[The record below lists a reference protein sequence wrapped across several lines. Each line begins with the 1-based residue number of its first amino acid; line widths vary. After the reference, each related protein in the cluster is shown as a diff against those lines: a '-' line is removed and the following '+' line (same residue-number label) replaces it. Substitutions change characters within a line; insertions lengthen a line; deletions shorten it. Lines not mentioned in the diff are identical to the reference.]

1 MSSVVAMTLT
11 VSYNYRKGYPFST
24 YGELIFIMVQSDIL
38 ILLVV
43 HFNDGGVGEDSCRWA
58 SPRTPRCS
66 PQSSRAWYSPTRR
79 W

>member
-11 VSYNYRKGYPFST
+11 VSYNYRKGYLFST
-24 YGELIFIMVQSDIL
+24 YGELIFIMVQLDIL

-43 HFNDGGVGEDSCRWA
+43 HFNDGGVAWKGPLVAAHAALLAACL
-58 SPRTPRCS
+58 
-66 PQSSRAWYSPTRR
+66 RAWCPTRR